1 LTYNTFAD
9 NSLTK
14 PVWKIADN
22 EAEFL
27 LIEQTR

>member
-1 LTYNTFAD
+1 LTQNTFPD
-9 NSLTK
+9 NSFVK

-22 EAEFL
+22 EREFL